1 MSEPAA
7 ERPVAGLVGAL
18 SGIAATVVALLRT
31 HLELATVEF
40 EELRTRVGAMLALT
54 VVATVF
60 ACFAFIALSVL
71 VVVWLWDR
79 NPLAVIAGVA
89 GVYALIAACAVLA
102 LRHQLNA
109 HGRPFAATLS
119 ELGRDADA
127 LRRKT

>member
-1 MSEPAA
+1 VPEPAP
-7 ERPVAGLVGAL
+7 ERPVAGLAAAL

-40 EELRTRVGAMLALT
+40 EEVRARVGAMLALI

-60 ACFAFIALSVL
+60 ACCTFIALSVL

-89 GVYALIAACAVLA
+89 VVYALIAACAALA
-102 LRHQLNA
+102 LKHQIHA
-109 HGRPFAATLS
+109 QGRPFAATLS
-119 ELGRDADA
+119 ELERDAGA